1 MWNFPH
7 LGLTHPT
14 TPQMWKKK
22 IKFWPSKWAFQA
34 IRNKKFFHPLK
45 VEKYLENFH
54 THPKEHQRVGGL
66 AILKGKEGIS
76 LSVSIKG

>member
-1 MWNFPH
+1 MEFSTFGSDQP
-7 LGLTHPT
+7 THP
-14 TPQMWKKK
+14 PNVEKK